1 MKNPVLPVDAM
12 VVFSIGWK
20 AMDRIKKGTKINTLQ
35 SAHRERKLDCL
46 NFCVSGLMS
55 RCSAGSVWEDQQ
67 RCKFYEKSTISNR
80 CMYYIEAIDG
90 HCDCVDA
97 QKEIR
102 MRECAIKD
110 R

>member
-1 MKNPVLPVDAM
+1 MSSSKNE
-12 VVFSIGWK
+12 SE
-20 AMDRIKKGTKINTLQ
+20 KINSLQ
-35 SAHRERKLDCL
+35 QTRQERKLDCL
-46 NFCVSGLMS
+46 NYCVSGLMS
-55 RCSAGSVWEDQQ
+55 RCSAGACWEDQK
-67 RCKFYEKSTISNR
+67 RCKFYEKSTVSNR

-102 MRECAIKD
+102 MKECLLKD

>member
-1 MKNPVLPVDAM
+1 MSSLKNE
-12 VVFSIGWK
+12 SE
-20 AMDRIKKGTKINTLQ
+20 KINSLQ
-35 SAHRERKLDCL
+35 QSGRKLDCI
-46 NFCVSGLMS
+46 NYCVSGLMS
-55 RCSAGSVWEDQQ
+55 RCSAGAGWEDQK
-67 RCKFYEKSTISNR
+67 RCKFYEKSTVSNR

-102 MRECAIKD
+102 MKECPLKD